1 MGRTNELFESMPIQD
16 GILLKNWKKYCY
28 GLILLCAVITLIS
41 CHRKNE
47 LGIKSTAK
55 ADSVS
60 KSNAQLNQLT
70 GIENNKQ
77 GEVEEPPFEDD
88 LSIYRDSALAQYKGL
103 KHFTTSCKIRN
114 GKFELEVVSKY
125 STDTIHPDDGFLPL
139 FNTPIVL
146 DQKLVFRKGKK
157 LLKVCRIPNS
167 YSFMRNTKGK
177 KIKVYEFSIYD
188 VFVLKG
194 SKSTYFWVYGAAKC
208 IAGSQC
214 FEYNGLY
221 DMYGNDLTEHPQID
235 SMGVDINSPI
245 AKKEVNFFWK
255 L

>member
-1 MGRTNELFESMPIQD
+1 M
-16 GILLKNWKKYCY
+16 
-28 GLILLCAVITLIS
+28 IS

-47 LGIKSTAK
+47 SGIKSKTK
-55 ADSVS
+55 ADSTS
-60 KSNAQLNQLT
+60 KPNTQNSSLT
-70 GIENNKQ
+70 DNGYDKQ
-77 GEVEEPPFEDD
+77 VEEEEVLWEDEWKN
-88 LSIYRDSALAQYKGL
+88 YRDSALAQYIGL
-103 KHFTTSCKIRN
+103 KYFTTSCKIRN

-157 LLKVCRIPNS
+157 ILKVCRIPNS
-167 YSFMRNTKGK
+167 YSFMRNTNGK

-188 VFVLKG
+188 VLILKG
-194 SKSTYFWVYGAAKC
+194 NKSTYFCVYGAAEC

-235 SMGVDINSPI
+235 SMGVDLNSPI